1 MNELWVAMNE
11 LWAMTSTP
19 AYLNIGG
26 LVLDI
31 IGVIMLFIFGL
42 PADIRRGGIR
52 SLDLGNPDQEESDKA
67 TRYDRWAWVGL
78 TTLIVGFL
86 AQGAGSVALLAN
98 S

>member
-1 MNELWVAMNE
+1 MYELWVMAN
-11 LWAMTSTP
+11 TP

-31 IGVIMLFIFGL
+31 IGVIMLFKFGL
-42 PADIRRGGIR
+42 PADIRRGGTR
-52 SLDLGNPDQEESDKA
+52 LLDLGDPDQEEKA
-67 TRYDRWAWVGL
+67 KAIRYDRWALVGL

-86 AQGAGSVALLAN
+86 AQGAGSVALLAR

>member
-31 IGVIMLFIFGL
+31 IGVIMLFI
-42 PADIRRGGIR
+42 ARRAC
-52 SLDLGNPDQEESDKA
+52 P
-67 TRYDRWAWVGL
+67 WP
-78 TTLIVGFL
+78 
-86 AQGAGSVALLAN
+86 
-98 S
+98 

>member
-1 MNELWVAMNE
+1 MDEFQRLTE
-11 LWAMTSTP
+11 LWAMANTP

-31 IGVIMLFIFGL
+31 IGVIILFRFGL

-52 SLDLGNPDQEESDKA
+52 SLDLGNPDPEEADKA
-67 TRYDRWAWVGL
+67 RRYDCWAWFGL
-78 TTLIVGFL
+78 TILIVGFL
-86 AQGAGSVALLAN
+86 AQGAGSVALLGN